1 MSMSRAWSGGRAPT
15 QDLHRFLL
23 VSGPGADEGP
33 QAWASTQGQI
43 GSADPWKNGLK
54 IKRRKHA
61 KKSSFLDGGGGI
73 IELIIMFM
81 LYFESNQSRQV

>member
-1 MSMSRAWSGGRAPT
+1 MSRAWSGGRAPT

-33 QAWASTQGQI
+33 QAWASTHRGKLGQLT
-43 GSADPWKNGLK
+43 PWKNGLK

-61 KKSSFLDGGGGI
+61 KKEQFSGWGWG
-73 IELIIMFM
+73 
-81 LYFESNQSRQV
+81 YH